1 MVKMDK
7 PQVVVIINPHA
18 GTHGKDKLA
27 AMIGARLDEAGMT
40 HETIT
45 TRHAGHAEEIARQY
59 AGSAD
64 RIIAVGGDGT
74 VNEVGRALI
83 GSQTAL
89 AIIPCGSGNGLA
101 RDLQIPMR
109 KEAAI
114 RTAIMGDRRA
124 IDHGMIDGKPFF
136 CTCGTGFDATV
147 SMSFA
152 NAGKRGFTTYMERAL
167 TELLNYA
174 PTTYR
179 LTADDGATI
188 ETKAFLIACANAAQY
203 GNNAFIAPQAAIDD
217 GLMDVTI
224 VEPFTPLDIPALV
237 IQLFTKTI
245 DKNSNIR
252 ALRCKH
258 LIIETDHDCP
268 AHFDGDPVMLG
279 KTIDI
284 SIVRRGLN
292 VIVPTDKDIKK
303 RMRYTISQR
312 YKMTIEDLLHC
323 TEYIESLNNN
333 IGKKIG
339 DRNREVLEFIKR
351 NKEELL
357 ASIQRLANKR

>member
-7 PQVVVIINPHA
+7 QQVVVIINPHA

-203 GNNAFIAPQAAIDD
+203 GNNAFITPQASMKD
-217 GLMDVTI
+217 GLIDVTVI
-224 VEPFTPLDIPALV
+224 LPFTPIDTAIMGIL
-237 IQLFTKTI
+237 LFTKHLDQDTNIQSFRTSELTI
-245 DKNSNIR
+245 HRPSAGIMHIDG
-252 ALRCKH
+252 
-258 LIIETDHDCP
+258 ETIMMP
-268 AHFDGDPVMLG
+268 RE
-279 KTIDI
+279 IDI
-284 SIVRRGLN
+284 QCHPKGLN
-292 VIVPTDKDIKK
+292 VFVPTKSSERANIFS
-303 RMRYTISQR
+303 TIGTGFWDFVNSIR
-312 YKMTIEDLLHC
+312 
-323 TEYIESLNNN
+323 TELN
-333 IGKKIG
+333 I
-339 DRNREVLEFIKR
+339 
-351 NKEELL
+351 
-357 ASIQRLANKR
+357 